1 MSLTAVRPDLT
12 VETVEGPVR
21 GTVRNGVRTWR
32 GIPYAAPP
40 VGDLRLRLPQPV
52 CPWKKVLDA
61 GAYGPVP
68 PQPRGNGLVGAG
80 RRTPMSEDCLTL
92 NVTAPLAPAAPRP
105 VLVYL
110 YGGGFTVG
118 AASDDAYDPA
128 GLVQRGDA
136 VYVCMNYRLGALGFM
151 DFRRYS
157 TPQRPFDVNCGLADQ
172 VAALRW
178 VQRNIARFGGDPGN
192 VTVFGQ
198 SAGAMSVTALM
209 CAPSAKG
216 LFHRAAAL
224 SSAPSTAYGPGRPE
238 TWAANLLDL
247 LGVPEAEAGH
257 ALATLPAT
265 RLVAAASRLTRDVAP
280 KAAPGTRAVAPVVDG
295 EFLPLHPID
304 AFRAGKAQAVP
315 LIIGNMSREGALFDR
330 MEDVLPTKPERI
342 DTMFAL
348 TEPELKDQVLG
359 AYHGYPGKKEAVDV
373 GGDAVFWHPG
383 VQVAEAHSGYAP
395 TWAYRIDYAPRMAH
409 LLGLGATHGLDIP
422 AVFGNYASGLGRFLT
437 GAGGRRTAIAVSNR
451 FQGALLRFAR
461 NGNPGPMWPAYES
474 TARKTKVFDRTD
486 QIQLDPH
493 RERRLAW
500 NGYLGYR

>member
-12 VETVEGPVR
+12 VETMEGPVR
-21 GTVRNGVRTWR
+21 GAVNSGLRTWR

-40 VGDLRLRLPQPV
+40 VGELRLRLPQPV
-52 CPWKKVLDA
+52 RPWTEVFDA
-61 GAYGPVP
+61 TAYGPVP
-68 PQPRGNGLVGAG
+68 PQPRGRGFLGAG
-80 RRTPMSEDCLTL
+80 RRTPMDEDCLTV

-110 YGGGFTVG
+110 YGGGFTTG
-118 AASDDAYDPA
+118 AASAEAYDSTR
-128 GLVQRGDA
+128 LVERGDV

-157 TPQRPFDVNCGLADQ
+157 TPQRPFDANCGLADQ

-192 VTVFGQ
+192 VTIFGQ

-216 LFHRAAAL
+216 LFHRAIAL
-224 SSAPSTAYGPGRPE
+224 SSAPSTAYGPGLPE
-238 TWAANLLDL
+238 KWAANLLDL
-247 LGVPEAEAGH
+247 LGVPEADAGK
-257 ALATLPAT
+257 ALASLPAS
-265 RLVAAASRLTRDVAP
+265 RLVEAAVRLTRDVAP
-280 KAAPGTRAVAPVVDG
+280 ESEPGTRAVAPVVDG
-295 EFLPLHPID
+295 DFLPLHPID
-304 AFRAGKAQAVP
+304 AFRAGTAHRVP
-315 LIIGNMSREGALFDR
+315 LVMGNMGREGALFDQF
-330 MEDVLPTKPERI
+330 EDVLPTKPERI

-348 TEPELKDQVLG
+348 TGPDLKDRVLG
-359 AYHGYPGKKEAVDV
+359 AYPGYPGKREAVDV

-383 VQVAEAHSGYAP
+383 IQVAEAHSAFAP
-395 TWAYRIDYAPRMAH
+395 TWSYRFDYAPRMAH

-437 GAGGRRTAIAVSNR
+437 LAGGGRTAVSVSNR

-461 NGNPGPMWPAYES
+461 TGNPGPMWPAYETQS
-474 TARKTKVFDRTD
+474 RKTKIFDRTD
-486 QIQLDPH
+486 QIVPDPH
-493 RERRLAW
+493 HVRRVAW